1 MENMKKYLEN
11 RQKYLLRLKTEKENS
26 LSSAPKGS
34 LRVVRSSGETK
45 YYKRENPKNTTGIYI
60 PKKEIK
66 IAREL
71 AQKDYDEKVLQSVNQ
86 ELKFITNTMKT
97 MPEDVHEH
105 VYGQLH
111 PLRQTLITPTRE
123 PDEQFIKKW
132 EELEYDKKSFEPEF
146 PDYRTDKNERVRSKS
161 EILIANLL
169 NKLGIPYK
177 YECPLKL
184 RIRGNIVPNFTIY
197 PDFTLLDVRTRKNVY
212 LEHFG
217 MMDNLEYAE
226 KAVLKIS
233 TYEANDIYV
242 GKQLLVT
249 YETVKQPL
257 NPKLLERKLRDF
269 FQL

>member
-11 RQKYLLRLKTEKENS
+11 RQNYLLKLKAEKENA
-26 LSSAPKGS
+26 LLNAPQGS
-34 LRVVRSSGETK
+34 LRVVCSSGETK

-66 IAREL
+66 IAKEL
-71 AQKDYDEKVLQSVNQ
+71 AQKDYDEKVLQFVDQ
-86 ELKFITNTMKT
+86 ELKFITNTMKNI
-97 MPEDVHEH
+97 PKNFHEQ

-132 EELEYDKKSFEPEF
+132 EEFEYDKKSFEPDF

-169 NKLGIPYK
+169 NKLGIPYR
-177 YECPLKL
+177 YECPLELK
-184 RIRGNIVPNFTIY
+184 IRGNHTPNFMMY
-197 PDFTLLDVRTRKNVY
+197 PDFTLLDIRTRKNVY

-217 MMDNLEYAE
+217 MMDNLDYVE

-233 TYEANDIYV
+233 TYEANGIYV

-249 YETVKQPL
+249 YETMKQPF